1 MAGIKSVYTCP
12 VCSEAGVRSDRF
24 AHHMTNKQHIKW
36 FAAHMSAEDKTRY
49 GELCVKRGADG
60 KVVAAACPKCRER
73 PFIATAKMKDSEAE
87 FRNWSETHLIL
98 CYSAP
103 APTAVDLS
111 GARVPTAAGAGRAPT
126 IPEETLSKLI
136 AEQNLDEGET
146 PPPLQTMIEFVLY
159 SLRNSRRLASKRSDE
174 VAAAQETIKQLK
186 DRIKSKE
193 SDLNNLRAM
202 LRGKLAI
209 DVAEINRAP
218 AKDSDE
224 DSDED

>member
-1 MAGIKSVYTCP
+1 MAGVKSVYACP
-12 VCSEAGVRSDRF
+12 VCSETGVRSDRF

-36 FAAHMSAEDKTRY
+36 FVANMSAEDKTRY

-73 PFIATAKMKDSEAE
+73 PFIATPKMKDSEAE

-103 APTAVDLS
+103 APTAIDLS
-111 GARVPTAAGAGRAPT
+111 GARVSAAAGAGRVPT

-146 PPPLQTMIEFVLY
+146 PPSLQTMIDNVLG
-159 SLRNSRRLASKRSDE
+159 SLRRQRMLAGKRASE
-174 VAAAQETIKQLK
+174 VAAAEETIKQLK
-186 DRIKSKE
+186 ARIKSKE
-193 SDLNNLRAM
+193 SDVNNLRAM
-202 LRGKLAI
+202 LWGKVPI
-209 DVAEINRAP
+209 DTAEINRAP
-218 AKDSDE
+218 AE
-224 DSDED
+224 DSDEDCD